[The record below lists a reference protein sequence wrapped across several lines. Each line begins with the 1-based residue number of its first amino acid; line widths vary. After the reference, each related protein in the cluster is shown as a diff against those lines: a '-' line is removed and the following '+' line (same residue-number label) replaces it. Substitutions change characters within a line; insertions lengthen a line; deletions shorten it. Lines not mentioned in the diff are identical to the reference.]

1 MTDTITLSDALRRL
15 PLAAPADSAWPAVQA
30 RLPNAPARPMWPVAA
45 AAAAVLLAVLFQFGG
60 NTPPTGAPA
69 GADGGLQQ
77 LMARSAQLE
86 SAFYAQ
92 QDDGISSASV
102 IAANLSLEEQL
113 DAIDAQLA
121 SQPSATDARA
131 LWRQRI
137 ELLDQGIQLNRKNA
151 EYNARGQSFELAL
164 ASTD

>member
-1 MTDTITLSDALRRL
+1 MTATIELSTALRRL
-15 PLAAPADSAWPAVQA
+15 PQESPPYSVWPAVQA
-30 RLPNAPARPMWPVAA
+30 QLPKTRAWPKWPAAA
-45 AAAAVLLAVLFQFGG
+45 AAAAVLVAALFQF
-60 NTPPTGAPA
+60 TGQAPA
-69 GADGGLQQ
+69 PGMQTAALDG

-92 QDDGISSASV
+92 QDDAISSASV